1 MTRIQTDRILKVAAY
16 CRVSTDSSDQA
27 NSLAS
32 QQSYFKEYIER
43 NPMWELYDIYVDE
56 GITGTSTKKRKAFNR
71 MMVDAQLKK
80 YDLIITKEIS
90 RFARNTLDSIYYTR
104 KLKEYGIGVIFAN
117 DNLFT
122 LDPDAELRLTIM
134 ASIAQEESRKTSERV
149 KWGQKRRMEQGV
161 VFGGSMIGYD
171 VKDGK
176 IYINPEG
183 AEVVRRIFHKYTI
196 EHKGTSTI
204 ARELKEEGVR
214 TFTNKNWTNTV
225 ILRTLRNEKY
235 CGDLVQKKTLTP
247 NYLTHEKILNRGEE
261 ELIIIRDHHE
271 PIISRE
277 LFEMTQKELERRS
290 PTEEQK
296 KKLGNRY
303 CFSGKI
309 TCEECGSSF
318 VFHNKK
324 LMSGNYFKYWQ
335 CYNGRQNGKT
345 KHIDSITG
353 QEVGCPIDHIAHDD
367 LKNIMA
373 AVIEMMT
380 ADKNR
385 FLAMLKKQLEDVFA
399 QSDNDDFERKKELF
413 DKKTERRKSLVDLY
427 LDKCITKEEFK
438 KMSVQLDTEIETLK
452 SELEPCIANTLD
464 RNNKEEIIAECIAY
478 AKKILTSGENND
490 EFIKQ
495 ILESMTISM
504 DNVITVKLNL
514 LPFKWKFALASVA
527 TAAGSFLSRN
537 DQATMYASDANAEQI
552 VAEVSEN
559 DAENAQ
565 RDHIV
570 TDVPTSVSNP
580 LSSS

>member
-16 CRVSTDSSDQA
+16 CRVSTDNTDQA
-27 NSLAS
+27 NSLSS

-161 VFGGSMIGYD
+161 VFGRSMLGYD

-176 IYINPEG
+176 IYINPVG
-183 AEVVRRIFHKYTI
+183 AEVVRKIFHKYTI
-196 EHKGTSTI
+196 EGKGTGTI
-204 ARELKEEGVR
+204 ARELKEEGVQ
-214 TFTNKNWTNTV
+214 TITNKNWTNTV

-235 CGDLVQKKTLTP
+235 CGDLIQKKTLTP
-247 NYLTHEKILNRGEE
+247 NYLTHEKVLNRGEE
-261 ELIIIRDHHE
+261 EFVIIRDHHE

-277 LFEMTQKELERRS
+277 LFDLTQKELERRS
-290 PTEEQK
+290 PSDEQK

-324 LMSGNYFKYWQ
+324 LRSGNYYKHWV
-335 CYNGRQNGKT
+335 CYNRRQHGKT
-345 KHIDSITG
+345 KHIDSVTG
-353 QEVGCPIDHIAHDD
+353 EEVGCPSNNIANDD
-367 LKNIMA
+367 LKNIMSS
-373 AVIEMMT
+373 VIET
-380 ADKNR
+380 IVTDKSR
-385 FLAMLKKQLEDVFA
+385 FLALLKSQLEDVFS
-399 QSDNDDFERKKELF
+399 QTENNDFERKKEQF
-413 DKKTERRKSLVDLY
+413 DKKTERRKALVDLY
-427 LDKCITKEEFK
+427 LDKCITKDEFK
-438 KMSVQLDTEIETLK
+438 KMSVQLDEEIETLK
-452 SELEPCIANTLD
+452 TELQPYVSNTLD
-464 RNNKEEIIAECIAY
+464 RARKDEIIADCIAF
-478 AKKILTSGENND
+478 AKKILDSGENND

-495 ILESMTISM
+495 ILESMTISK
-504 DNVITVKLNL
+504 NNIITVKLNL
-514 LPFKWKFALASVA
+514 LPFKWKFALTSVVSVA
-527 TAAGSFLSRN
+527 GSSFYPN
-537 DQATMYASDANAEQI
+537 NEQYDEKVSD
-552 VAEVSEN
+552 N
-559 DAENAQ
+559 DAENSQ
-565 RDHIV
+565 RDHSV
-570 TDVPTSVSNP
+570 TDVPMSVRRPLTSSKGIANR
-580 LSSS
+580 

>member
-1 MTRIQTDRILKVAAY
+1 MTYICYYGHTGGVDITDFKTDRILKVAAY

-27 NSLAS
+27 NSLVS

-71 MMVDAQLKK
+71 MMVDARLKK
-80 YDLIITKEIS
+80 YDLVITKEIS

-161 VFGGSMIGYD
+161 VFGKSMIGYD
-171 VKDGK
+171 VKNGK
-176 IYINPEG
+176 MYINPEG
-183 AEVVRRIFHKYTI
+183 AEVVRKIFHKYTI
-196 EHKGTSTI
+196 EHKGTCTI
-204 ARELKEEGVR
+204 ARELKEEGIP

-247 NYLTHEKILNRGEE
+247 NYLTHEKVLNRGEE
-261 ELIIIRDHHE
+261 ELVIIRDHHE

-277 LFEMTQKELERRS
+277 LFKLTQKELERRS
-290 PTEEQK
+290 PSDEQK

-324 LMSGNYFKYWQ
+324 LRSGNYYKYWQ
-335 CYNGRQNGKT
+335 CCNRRQHGKT
-345 KHIDSITG
+345 KHVDSVTG
-353 QEVGCPIDHIAHDD
+353 KEVGCPSNQISHDD
-367 LKNIMA
+367 LKNITA
-373 AVIEMMT
+373 SVIET
-380 ADKNR
+380 IITDKSR
-385 FLAMLKKQLEDVFA
+385 FLALLRTQLEEVFS
-399 QSDNDDFERKKELF
+399 QSGNNDFERKKEQL
-413 DKKTERRKSLVDLY
+413 DKKTERRKALVDLY

-438 KMSVQLDTEIETLK
+438 EMSVQLDEEIETLK
-452 SELEPCIANTLD
+452 TELQSCASNTFDRESKDEIITDCIAF
-464 RNNKEEIIAECIAY
+464 
-478 AKKILTSGENND
+478 AKKILDSDENND

-495 ILESMTISM
+495 ILESMTVSK
-504 DNVITVKLNL
+504 DNIITVKLNL
-514 LPFKWKFALASVA
+514 LPFKWKFALSFVASSA
-527 TAAGSFLSRN
+527 DSSFSS
-537 DQATMYASDANAEQI
+537 QG
-552 VAEVSEN
+552 
-559 DAENAQ
+559 
-565 RDHIV
+565 DHGA
-570 TDVPTSVSNP
+570 TDVPMSVSNP
-580 LSSS
+580 LSSSNGIEYLWLK

>member
-1 MTRIQTDRILKVAAY
+1 MTNFKTDRILKVAAY
-16 CRVSTDSSDQA
+16 CRVSTDSNDQA

-32 QQSYFKEYIER
+32 QQNYFKEYIER
-43 NPMWELYDIYVDE
+43 NPMWELFDIYVDE

-104 KLKEYGIGVIFAN
+104 KLKEYGIGVMFAN

-122 LDPDAELRLTIM
+122 LDPDAELRLTII

-161 VFGGSMIGYD
+161 VFGSSMIGYD

-183 AEVVRRIFHKYTI
+183 AEVVRSIFHKYTI
-196 EHKGTSTI
+196 EHKGTCTI
-204 ARELKEEGVR
+204 ARELKEEGIR

-235 CGDLVQKKTLTP
+235 CGDLIQKKTLTP
-247 NYLTHEKILNRGEE
+247 NYLTHEKVLNRGEE
-261 ELIIIRDHHE
+261 ELVIIRDHHE

-277 LFEMTQKELERRS
+277 LFELTQKELKRRS
-290 PTEEQK
+290 PTDEQK

-324 LMSGNYFKYWQ
+324 LMNGNYFKYWQ
-335 CYNGRQNGKT
+335 CYNGRRNGKT
-345 KHIDSITG
+345 KHIDSVTG
-353 QEVGCPIDHIAHDD
+353 KEVGCPINHIAHDD
-367 LKNIMA
+367 LKNIVA
-373 AVIEMMT
+373 YVIETMT
-380 ADKNR
+380 ADKSR

-399 QSDNDDFERKKELF
+399 QSDNNEYERKKELF

-438 KMSVQLDTEIETLK
+438 KMSVELDAEIETLK
-452 SELEPCIANTLD
+452 NELQPCAANTLD
-464 RNNKEEIIAECIAY
+464 RNSKDTIIAECIAY
-478 AKKILTSGENND
+478 ANKIFTSNEDND
-490 EFIKQ
+490 EFIKH
-495 ILESMTISM
+495 ILESMTISK
-504 DNVITVKLNL
+504 DNIITIKLNL
-514 LPFKWKFALASVA
+514 LPFKWKFALTSVA
-527 TAAGSFLSRN
+527 TAAGSSFCEN
-537 DQATMYASDANAEQI
+537 IAQY
-552 VAEVSEN
+552 SEETPQN
-559 DAENAQ
+559 STKNAQ
-565 RDHIV
+565 RDHTV
-570 TDVPTSVSNP
+570 TGVPISVRRP
-580 LSSS
+580 LSSP

>member
-1 MTRIQTDRILKVAAY
+1 MTSFKPDRILKVAVY
-16 CRVSTDSSDQA
+16 CRVSTDSNDQA

-32 QQSYFKEYIER
+32 QQNYFKEYIER
-43 NPMWELYDIYVDE
+43 NSMWELFDIYVDE

-104 KLKEYGIGVIFAN
+104 KLKEYGIGVMFAN

-161 VFGGSMIGYD
+161 VFGSSMIGYD

-183 AEVVRRIFHKYTI
+183 AEVVKKIFHKYTI
-196 EHKGTSTI
+196 EHKGTCTI
-204 ARELKEEGVR
+204 ARELKEEGIR

-235 CGDLVQKKTLTP
+235 CGDLIQKKTLTP
-247 NYLTHEKILNRGEE
+247 NYLTHEKVLNRGEE
-261 ELIIIRDHHE
+261 ELVIIRDHHE

-277 LFEMTQKELERRS
+277 LFELTQKELKRRS
-290 PTEEQK
+290 PTDEQK

-324 LMSGNYFKYWQ
+324 LMNGKYFKYWQ
-335 CYNGRQNGKT
+335 CYNGRRNGKT
-345 KHIDSITG
+345 KHIDSVTG
-353 QEVGCPIDHIAHDD
+353 KEVGCPINHIAHDD

-373 AVIEMMT
+373 YVIETMT
-380 ADKNR
+380 ADKSR
-385 FLAMLKKQLEDVFA
+385 FLAMLKKQLEDVFT
-399 QSDNDDFERKKELF
+399 QSDSNDFERKKELF

-427 LDKCITKEEFK
+427 LDKCISKEEFK
-438 KMSVQLDTEIETLK
+438 KMSAELDAEIETLK
-452 SELEPCIANTLD
+452 NELQPCAANALD
-464 RNNKEEIIAECIAY
+464 RNSKDVIIAECIAY
-478 AKKILTSGENND
+478 ANKILTSNEDND
-490 EFIKQ
+490 EFIKH
-495 ILESMTISM
+495 ILESMTISK
-504 DNVITVKLNL
+504 DNIITIKLNL
-514 LPFKWKFALASVA
+514 LPFKWKFALTSVA
-527 TAAGSFLSRN
+527 TAAGSSFCEN
-537 DQATMYASDANAEQI
+537 IAQH
-552 VAEVSEN
+552 SEEIRQN
-559 DAENAQ
+559 NTKNAQ
-565 RDHIV
+565 RDHTV
-570 TDVPTSVSNP
+570 TYVPISVKRP
-580 LSSS
+580 LSSPQGIAKRWLR

>member
-1 MTRIQTDRILKVAAY
+1 MTSFKTDRILKVAAY
-16 CRVSTDSSDQA
+16 CRVSTDNTDQA

-161 VFGGSMIGYD
+161 VFGRSMLGYD

-176 IYINPEG
+176 IYINPVG
-183 AEVVRRIFHKYTI
+183 AEVVRKIFHKYTI
-196 EHKGTSTI
+196 EGKGTSTI
-204 ARELKEEGVR
+204 ARELKEEGVP
-214 TFTNKNWTNTV
+214 TITNKNWTNTV

-235 CGDLVQKKTLTP
+235 CGDLIQKKTLTP
-247 NYLTHEKILNRGEE
+247 NYLTHEKVLNRGEE
-261 ELIIIRDHHE
+261 EFVIIRDHHE
-271 PIISRE
+271 PIITRE
-277 LFEMTQKELERRS
+277 LFDLTQKELERRS
-290 PTEEQK
+290 PSDEQK

-324 LMSGNYFKYWQ
+324 LMSGNYYKHWV
-335 CYNGRQNGKT
+335 CYNRRQHGKT
-345 KHIDSITG
+345 KHIDSVTG
-353 QEVGCPIDHIAHDD
+353 EEVGCPSNNIANDD
-367 LKNIMA
+367 LKNIMSS
-373 AVIEMMT
+373 VIET
-380 ADKNR
+380 IITDKSR
-385 FLAMLKKQLEDVFA
+385 FLALLKSQLEDVFS
-399 QSDNDDFERKKELF
+399 QTENNDFERKKEQF
-413 DKKTERRKSLVDLY
+413 DKKTERRKALVDLY
-427 LDKCITKEEFK
+427 LDKCITKEDFK
-438 KMSVQLDTEIETLK
+438 KMSVQLDEEIETLK
-452 SELEPCIANTLD
+452 TELQSYVSNTLD
-464 RNNKEEIIAECIAY
+464 RARKDEIIADCIAF
-478 AKKILTSGENND
+478 AKKILDSGENND

-495 ILESMTISM
+495 ILESMTISK
-504 DNVITVKLNL
+504 NNIITVKLNL
-514 LPFKWKFALASVA
+514 LPFKWKFALSSVA
-527 TAAGSFLSRN
+527 TAAGSSFYPNNEQYDKKVFNN
-537 DQATMYASDANAEQI
+537 DGK
-552 VAEVSEN
+552 
-559 DAENAQ
+559 NAQ
-565 RDHIV
+565 RDHFV
-570 TDVPTSVSNP
+570 TDVPMSVRRP
-580 LSSS
+580 FSSS

>member
-1 MTRIQTDRILKVAAY
+1 MTRFQTDRILKVAAY

-161 VFGGSMIGYD
+161 VFGKSMIGYD
-171 VKDGK
+171 VRDGK
-176 IYINPEG
+176 LYINPEG
-183 AEVVRRIFHKYTI
+183 AEIVRKIFHKYTI
-196 EHKGTSTI
+196 ERKGTCTI
-204 ARELKEEGVR
+204 ARELKEEGIP

-247 NYLTHEKILNRGEE
+247 NYLTHEKVLNRGEE
-261 ELIIIRDHHE
+261 EFVIIRDHHE

-277 LFEMTQKELERRS
+277 LFELTQKELERRS
-290 PTEEQK
+290 PSDEQK

-335 CYNGRQNGKT
+335 CYNRRQNGKT
-345 KHIDSITG
+345 KHIDSVTG
-353 QEVGCPIDHIAHDD
+353 KEVGCSIDHIAHDD
-367 LKNIMA
+367 LKNIMTS
-373 AVIEMMT
+373 VIEMMT
-380 ADKNR
+380 ADKSR
-385 FLAMLKKQLEDVFA
+385 FLSLLKKQLEEVFL
-399 QSDNDDFERKKELF
+399 QSDNNDFERKKEQF
-413 DKKTERRKSLVDLY
+413 DKKTERRKALVDLY
-427 LDKCITKEEFK
+427 LDKCITREEFK
-438 KMSVQLDTEIETLK
+438 EMSVQLDGEIESLK
-452 SELEPCIANTLD
+452 TELQSCVANTLD
-464 RNNKEEIIAECIAY
+464 REKKDEIIAECVAY
-478 AKKILTSGENND
+478 AKAILSSGENND

-495 ILESMTISM
+495 ILESMTVSK
-504 DNVITVKLNL
+504 DNIITVKLNL
-514 LPFKWKFALASVA
+514 LPFKWKFALSSVA
-527 TAAGSFLSRN
+527 TAAGSSF
-537 DQATMYASDANAEQI
+537 YPKAEQY
-552 VAEVSEN
+552 AKEMSEN
-559 DAENAQ
+559 DGKNVQ
-565 RDHIV
+565 RDHST
-570 TDVPTSVSNP
+570 TDVPMSVRSPFNSSNGIAKRW
-580 LSSS
+580 LR

>member
-71 MMVDAQLKK
+71 MMVDAQLNK

-161 VFGGSMIGYD
+161 VFGSSMIGYD

-176 IYINPEG
+176 LFINPEG
-183 AEVVRRIFHKYTI
+183 AEVVRKIFHKYTI
-196 EHKGTSTI
+196 EHKGTCTI

-247 NYLTHEKILNRGEE
+247 NYLTHEKVLNRGVE

-277 LFEMTQKELERRS
+277 LFDLTQKELERRAPS
-290 PTEEQK
+290 DEQK

-324 LMSGNYFKYWQ
+324 LMSGNYFQYWQ
-335 CYNGRQNGKT
+335 CYNGRRNGKT
-345 KHIDSITG
+345 KHIDSVTG
-353 QEVGCPIDHIAHDD
+353 KEVGCPIDHIAHDD
-367 LKNIMA
+367 LKNIMSCI
-373 AVIEMMT
+373 IEMMT
-380 ADKNR
+380 EDNNR
-385 FLAMLKKQLEDVFA
+385 FLAMLKKQLENVFA

-438 KMSVQLDTEIETLK
+438 KMSVELDAEIETLK
-452 SELEPCIANTLD
+452 TELQPCAANTLD

-495 ILESMTISM
+495 ILESMTISK
-504 DNVITVKLNL
+504 DNIITVKLNL
-514 LPFKWKFALASVA
+514 LPFKWKFALSSVA
-527 TAAGSFLSRN
+527 TAAGSSFCSN
-537 DQATMYASDANAEQI
+537 SEQN
-552 VAEVSEN
+552 EMNVSKN
-559 DAENAQ
+559 SAENAHI
-565 RDHIV
+565 DH
-570 TDVPTSVSNP
+570 TTTGVPISVRSP

>member
-1 MTRIQTDRILKVAAY
+1 MTNFKTDRILKVAAY

-27 NSLAS
+27 NSLSS

-43 NPMWELYDIYVDE
+43 NPMWELYEIYVDE

-104 KLKEYGIGVIFAN
+104 KLKEYGIGVMFAN

-161 VFGGSMIGYD
+161 VFGSSMIGYD

-183 AEVVRRIFHKYTI
+183 AEIVCKIFHKYTI

-204 ARELKEEGVR
+204 ARELREEGVP
-214 TFTNKNWTNTV
+214 TVTNKNWTNTV

-247 NYLTHEKILNRGEE
+247 NYLTHEKVLNRGEE
-261 ELIIIRDHHE
+261 EFVIIRDHHE

-277 LFEMTQKELERRS
+277 LFELTQKELERRS
-290 PTEEQK
+290 PSDEQK

-309 TCEECGSSF
+309 ACEECGSNF

-324 LMSGNYFKYWQ
+324 LTSGNYYKYWQ
-335 CYNGRQNGKT
+335 CYNRRQHGKT
-345 KHIDSITG
+345 KHIDSVTG
-353 QEVGCPIDHIAHDD
+353 KEVGCCSNQLAHDD

-373 AVIEMMT
+373 SIIETVIT
-380 ADKNR
+380 DKSR
-385 FLAMLKKQLEDVFA
+385 YLALLKSQLEEVFS
-399 QSDNDDFERKKELF
+399 QTDNDDFERKKEQF
-413 DKKTERRKSLVDLY
+413 DKKTERRKALVDLY

-438 KMSVQLDTEIETLK
+438 EMSAQLDGEIETLK
-452 SELEPCIANTLD
+452 TELQTCISNTLD
-464 RNNKEEIIAECIAY
+464 RERKDEIIAECIVF
-478 AKKILTSGENND
+478 AKKILDSGEIND

-495 ILESMTISM
+495 ILESMTVSKNNI
-504 DNVITVKLNL
+504 ITVKLNL

-527 TAAGSFLSRN
+527 TAAGSSFLP
-537 DQATMYASDANAEQI
+537 
-552 VAEVSEN
+552 
-559 DAENAQ
+559 Q
-565 RDHIV
+565 RDRGV
-570 TDVPTSVSNP
+570 TDVPISVRRP
-580 LSSS
+580 LSSPQGIA